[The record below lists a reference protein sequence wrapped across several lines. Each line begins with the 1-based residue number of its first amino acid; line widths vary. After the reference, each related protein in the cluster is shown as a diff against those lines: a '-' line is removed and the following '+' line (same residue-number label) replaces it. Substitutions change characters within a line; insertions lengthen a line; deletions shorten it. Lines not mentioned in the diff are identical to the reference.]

1 MSENIKT
8 RRTMLMLIAAGMAAA
23 VAVLLKVIVVDL
35 PKVADSMIPVLKLI
49 VTS

>member
-23 VAVLLKVIVVDL
+23 VAVLVKMIVIDF
-35 PKVADSMIPVLKLI
+35 PKVADNMIPVLKI
-49 VTS
+49 MAIG